1 MEENSKPKGNNR
13 PKESRKK
20 NPSKTDGFFVGEFRI
35 SPVSYAQSC
44 KSAKIVM
51 ISVKSKAFSNEQG
64 LLKETPFSEDVRF
77 SGCPLPSPNS
87 KVGSLA
93 CKSVKMAVNLLK
105 RNVQTNPSRAKNCA
119 TFKTQSLAKYS
130 DFIKTGPIYHA
141 GLGACQ
147 RIQPGVSRGVFIEPP

>member
-1 MEENSKPKGNNR
+1 MDFRRGIQNFARILRSKLQIRENRHDFREVKGVSQRCEKR
-13 PKESRKK
+13 P
-20 NPSKTDGFFVGEFRI
+20 
-35 SPVSYAQSC
+35 
-44 KSAKIVM
+44 
-51 ISVKSKAFSNEQG
+51 
-64 LLKETPFSEDVRF
+64 LKETPFSEDVRF

-105 RNVQTNPSRAKNCA
+105 RNVQTNPSRAEKCA

-141 GLGACQ
+141 GFGACQ
-147 RIQPGVSRGVFIEPP
+147 RIQPGVSRGVFIELP